1 MVSIKED
8 TVMSCFDDLMQF
20 RDEVEEARKKI
31 PDRRAVRILLMPEDP
46 AKREE
51 GNIQFP

>member
-1 MVSIKED
+1 
-8 TVMSCFDDLMQF
+8 MSCFDDLMQF

-31 PDRRAVRILLMPEDP
+31 PDRRAVRIRPKPEDP

-51 GNIQFP
+51 GHIQFP